1 MEVWLG
7 KRNESEIIVRF
18 PYDEVMIQRLRQL
31 PFRKWEPAE
40 RAWIIPY
47 TLLNV
52 EELLLLLHDVSLK
65 VAPDLLA
72 ECHLLQDRMVEIEA
86 LSHPK
91 GKIVIEES
99 KWEKQTESRLV
110 YELKIRGFSEKTVRA
125 YCGHVD
131 RFYRYYEEHRDI
143 SVYDLVSRYSY
154 FLLESKLSHAYV
166 NQALSGIKFFLEKVC
181 GMLEGNFMFVRPKKE
196 HKLPNVLGPKEV
208 IRILFAVE
216 NRKHRALLF
225 LVYSSGLRVGE
236 VVRLRLNDLDL
247 ERRTLHVRQG
257 KGNKDRMTVLS
268 QSAIEVVQQYID
280 QTKPENWLFPGQYP
294 NKHLSERTVQKVFE
308 AAVKTAKV
316 KKDVSVHSLRHSF
329 ATHLL
334 EDGIDIRYI
343 QELLGHQ
350 STRTTE
356 IYTHVAVKD
365 IRRISSPLDRLMEIE
380 KEKGE

>member
-7 KRNESEIIVRF
+7 KRNESEIIVRI
-18 PYDEVMIQRLRQL
+18 PYDKVMIQRLRQL

-86 LSHPK
+86 LSHSK

-110 YELKIRGFSEKTVRA
+110 YELKIRGFSEKTIRA
-125 YCGHVD
+125 YCGHID

-196 HKLPNVLGPKEV
+196 NKLPNVLGPKEV

-257 KGNKDRMTVLS
+257 KGKKDRMTVLS
-268 QSAIEVVQQYID
+268 HSAIEVVQQYID

-308 AAVKTAKV
+308 AAVKIAKV

-356 IYTHVAVKD
+356 IYTHVAG
-365 IRRISSPLDRLMEIE
+365 RISEGFQALWIA
-380 KEKGE
+380 

>member
-1 MEVWLG
+1 MDVWLG

-18 PYDEVMIQRLRQL
+18 PYDAEMIQRLRQL
-31 PFRKWEPAE
+31 PFRRWEPAE
-40 RAWIIPY
+40 QAWIIPY

-52 EELLLLLHDVSLK
+52 EKLLLFLHDVSLK

-72 ECHLLQDRMVEIEA
+72 ECHLLRDRMDEIEA
-86 LSHPK
+86 LSHSK
-91 GKIVIEES
+91 GNIVVLEES
-99 KWEKQTESRLV
+99 RWEKQTESRLV
-110 YELKIRGFSEKTVRA
+110 YELRIRGFSEKTIRA

-166 NQALSGIKFFLEKVC
+166 NQALSGIKFYLEKVC
-181 GMLEGNFMFVRPKKE
+181 GMLEGHFTFVRPKKE

-247 ERRTLHVRQG
+247 ERRTLHIRQG
-257 KGNKDRMTVLS
+257 KGKKDRMTVLS
-268 QSAIEVVQQYID
+268 HSAIDVVQQYIVH
-280 QTKPENWLFPGQYP
+280 TKPENWLFPGQYP

-308 AAVKTAKV
+308 AAVKIAKV

-365 IRRISSPLDRLMEIE
+365 IRRITSPLDRMME